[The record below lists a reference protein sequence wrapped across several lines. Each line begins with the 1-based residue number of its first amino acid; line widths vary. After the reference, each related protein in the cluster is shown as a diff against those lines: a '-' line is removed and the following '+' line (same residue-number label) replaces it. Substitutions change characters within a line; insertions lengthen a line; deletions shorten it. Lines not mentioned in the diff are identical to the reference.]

1 MERLKTGITGLDEK
15 TEGGFVKGSIIL
27 AVGKTGTGKTQFC
40 SSFMYAGALN
50 GEPGLYI
57 TTEER
62 SEDIKEDIYSMFS
75 WNFTELEQ
83 KGLLKFL
90 SIKAIY
96 PEKPMGEETQRI
108 TKSYLIGIRSQIA
121 EAIKS
126 VKAQR
131 VVLDSVSVLE
141 MFMQDKYMA
150 RVMLFGLV
158 EYFKARQVTVVIS
171 GEIPETSQGLTGSG
185 IIEYLVDAV
194 IKLDFVPVSE
204 EFKRTMTIR
213 KMRRTDHSTLIHPFE
228 ITPNGLRLVKI

>member
-1 MERLKTGITGLDEK
+1 MERLSTGIMGLDEK
-15 TEGGFVKGSIIL
+15 IEGGLVRGSITL
-27 AVGKTGTGKTQFC
+27 VVGKTGTGKTQFC
-40 SSFMYAGALN
+40 TSFIYSGAIK

-62 SEDIKEDIYSMFS
+62 IDDIKEDINSMFN

-83 KGLLKFL
+83 KDRVKFL
-90 SIKAIY
+90 SINAIY
-96 PEKPMGEETQRI
+96 PEKPLGDEINRI

-126 VKAQR
+126 IHAKRIA
-131 VVLDSVSVLE
+131 LDSISILE
-141 MFMQDKYMA
+141 MFLQDKYMA

-158 EYFKARQVTVVIS
+158 EYFKAMGVTVVIS
-171 GEIPETSQGLTGSG
+171 GEIPETSKGLTGSG
-185 IIEYLVDAV
+185 IIEYLVDGV

-228 ITPNGLRLVKI
+228 ITPEGLKLIKI

>member
-1 MERLKTGITGLDEK
+1 MERLKTGIIGLDEK

-27 AVGKTGTGKTQFC
+27 VVGKTGTGKTQFC
-40 SSFMYAGALN
+40 SSFIYAGAI
-50 GEPGLYI
+50 EKESGLYI

-62 SEDIKEDIYSMFS
+62 VEDIKEDINSMFN
-75 WNFTELEQ
+75 WDFTELEQ
-83 KGLLKFL
+83 KGLVKFL

-96 PEKPMGEETQRI
+96 PERPLGEETQRI
-108 TKSYLIGIRSQIA
+108 TKSYLISIRSQIA
-121 EAIKS
+121 EAIKE

-131 VVLDSVSVLE
+131 VVLDSVSILE
-141 MFMQDKYMA
+141 MFMQDRYMA

-158 EYFKARQVTVVIS
+158 EYFKALQVTVVVS

-185 IIEYLVDAV
+185 IIEYLVDGV

-204 EFKRTMTIR
+204 EFKRTLTIR

-228 ITPNGLRLVKI
+228 ITPNGLHLVKI